1 MPCRRRDSRF
11 ESEREMTEELS
22 NKNLMLTVIRAFKDG
37 DTAPLFAAVSPDII
51 WKSNA
56 PPEFFRGGGETTGL
70 AEMKARIALVFSQYT
85 FVRFQPTAIVTQG
98 DIVLGQFEVE
108 AFHQRSGK
116 TVKTAM
122 SIRWTVRRGMIMA
135 HEGFFDTASVLLQQG
150 DVKAA

>member
-1 MPCRRRDSRF
+1 M
-11 ESEREMTEELS
+11 
-22 NKNLMLTVIRAFKDG
+22 
-37 DTAPLFAAVSPDII
+37 
-51 WKSNA
+51 
-56 PPEFFRGGGETTGL
+56 
-70 AEMKARIALVFSQYT
+70 FSQYT